1 MKNYDPMYEHFKCVY
16 PDTVKSQLTMAT
28 TPNKAQAKAVAEQ
41 FAKIQQSQILLWKV
55 EGNTVVVYTSVQFKA
70 VAAKMVKGAKVVY
83 NVSARAPKR
92 TFTII
97 SDGVVYC
104 NGLASIEVD
113 KRFSGL
119 YEVTYF
125 KLEDQA

>member
-1 MKNYDPMYEHFKCVY
+1 MKNYDPMHEHFKCVY
-16 PDTVKSQLTMAT
+16 PDTVKAQLTMAK

-41 FAKIQQSQILLWKV
+41 LAEIQQSQILLWKV

-83 NVSARAPKR
+83 EASARASKH

-104 NGLASIEVD
+104 NGLASIKVD
-113 KRFSGL
+113 SHFSGL